1 MSDPDNGTNKP
12 KEVPPILISFNLR
25 TSAWY
30 YVEPISCVFGRW
42 II

>member
-25 TSAWY
+25 NSAWY
-30 YVEPISCVFGRW
+30 YVKPIPYVFGRW
-42 II
+42 IM